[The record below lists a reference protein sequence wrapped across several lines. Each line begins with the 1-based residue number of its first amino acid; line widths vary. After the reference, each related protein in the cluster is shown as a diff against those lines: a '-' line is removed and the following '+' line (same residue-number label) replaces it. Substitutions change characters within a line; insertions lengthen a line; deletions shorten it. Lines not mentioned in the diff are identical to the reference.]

1 MKFIILGLILAFIF
15 FLFIIGMNYKT
26 EFSDI
31 PYSATL
37 QDVKYQPC
45 TFTIKHSSNNPN
57 SKNYGVYATESLP
70 LYNVGTLSEKEC
82 KCVEDALQFHTKGI
96 QQFSYVDFP
105 YFMVDVKNNQF
116 DINIEI
122 KDAIGTKIVNF
133 NEIVRKNKD
142 NLCQKWSY

>member
-31 PYSATL
+31 PYPATL

-82 KCVEDALQFHTKGI
+82 KCVEDALQFHAKAYSSLAMLI
-96 QQFSYVDFP
+96 FH
-105 YFMVDVKNNQF
+105 
-116 DINIEI
+116 I
-122 KDAIGTKIVNF
+122 
-133 NEIVRKNKD
+133 
-142 NLCQKWSY
+142 LW